1 MALEIH
7 VLALPGK
14 LPAFCWRRDAET
26 EILSGSF
33 ATMPHGA
40 GYTGT
45 VELNDDEGSI
55 AVLDIAG
62 GVLCG
67 LDIVVWPEVTTMA
80 GLAAPVE
87 ARAGQVVVPSRVAKR
102 GVSAL
107 EFDATLTVSADPG
120 EQVYHM
126 RIGTRRPVEPIRIAE
141 GLLVE
146 VDDAQRLAGFWLEAV
161 PPFLDLP

>member
-1 MALEIH
+1 
-7 VLALPGK
+7 
-14 LPAFCWRRDAET
+14 
-26 EILSGSF
+26 
-33 ATMPHGA
+33 
-40 GYTGT
+40 
-45 VELNDDEGSI
+45 
-55 AVLDIAG
+55 
-62 GVLCG
+62 
-67 LDIVVWPEVTTMA
+67 MA

-120 EQVYHM
+120 ERVYHM

-146 VDDAQRLAGFWLEAV
+146 VDDAKRLAGFWLEDV

>member
-14 LPAFCWRRDAET
+14 LPALAWRRDAET
-26 EILSGSF
+26 GILSGAF
-33 ATMPHGA
+33 TTVPCGA

-107 EFDATLTVSADPG
+107 EFDATLTVSADPD
-120 EQVYHM
+120 ERVYHV

-161 PPFLDLP
+161 PPLVDLP

>member
-1 MALEIH
+1 MALEVH

-14 LPAFCWRRDAET
+14 LPEFSWRRDVET
-26 EILSGSF
+26 EILSGAF
-33 ATMPHGA
+33 VTAPQGA
-40 GYTGT
+40 GYNGT

-67 LDIVVWPEVTTMA
+67 IDIVVWPEVTAMP
-80 GLAAPVE
+80 GLAPPVE

-107 EFDATLTVSADPG
+107 EFDATLTMSADPG
-120 EQVYHM
+120 ERVYHL
-126 RIGTRRPVEPIRIAE
+126 RIGTRRPVEPIRIADRFF
-141 GLLVE
+141 VE
-146 VDDAQRLAGFWLEAV
+146 VDDAQRLAGFWFEDV
-161 PPFLDLP
+161 PPMLDLP